1 MGKSQKPIMIGA
13 GLFLTIIVIATVALL
28 LK

>member
-1 MGKSQKPIMIGA
+1 MGKSQKPIMFGA
-13 GLFLTIIVIATVALL
+13 GLFLAIIIIATVALL